1 MLSTSGKLSL
11 SLWRRENAAGRLFQY
26 PPRMGLMSW
35 MDGILGLTEDQWIY
49 VGFMG
54 SALAWT
60 VVLTV

>member
-1 MLSTSGKLSL
+1 
-11 SLWRRENAAGRLFQY
+11 
-26 PPRMGLMSW
+26 MGLMSW